1 MYYGPKKEV
10 MLMRRNKKNISFV
23 LENTRRAIA
32 VIDRVMKAGG
42 VAAAFDGDFI
52 RMTEGGRAR
61 ALMTLEYLY
70 SRERVLM
77 KSLGGSVRRE
87 NSDQRTRGSRA
98 NE

>member
-1 MYYGPKKEV
+1 MYYNPKKEV
-10 MLMRRNKKNISFV
+10 MLMRRNKKNINFV
-23 LENTRRAIA
+23 LENTRRAIT

-42 VAAAFDGDFI
+42 VTATFDGDFI
-52 RMTEGGRAR
+52 RMTEDGRAR

-77 KSLGGSVRRE
+77 KCLGGAMRRK